1 VVAGRRLACIAAA
14 TAPLLLVAVFATAS
28 DVAAQAAGA
37 ATKPGAKKAPGAV
50 RPDKAPA
57 TGAATS
63 SAPTSS
69 APTSSATAGSATAG
83 SATVGS
89 APAGEA
95 DRTYDRTI
103 ERALS
108 EYRLGNWDEAAALF
122 TQAHAL
128 KPSARTLRGL
138 GLSEFENRKYVL
150 ALVHCSAAL
159 ADTRNPLNA
168 EQHAE
173 LQGVITR
180 ASEFVARVTVALAPP
195 SAQLT
200 VDGVPPYRDVAGNV
214 LLDPG
219 PHELVATDG
228 ALSERRRLEVLSGQ
242 QIALALTVRPEPNR
256 IQLADSARA
265 KDDDSVP
272 AARILTYTGIA
283 VLGVGLAVGTT
294 TGVIVLDKAGELED
308 ACDDKVCAPD
318 QREELDQS
326 KDLAVVSNVAF
337 VVAGVGAA
345 AAVAGLVWEH
355 AGAARDARSNDE
367 RTEGEVRVSVSP
379 FGAALSGRF

>member
-1 VVAGRRLACIAAA
+1 MPAVIAS
-14 TAPLLLVAVFATAS
+14 LLLVVGLASGGVAQAQTPATTPATKVPATA
-28 DVAAQAAGA
+28 
-37 ATKPGAKKAPGAV
+37 APA
-50 RPDKAPA
+50 DKAPA
-57 TGAATS
+57 PSATS
-63 SAPTSS
+63 SSTTA
-69 APTSSATAGSATAG
+69 SATTG
-83 SATVGS
+83 
-89 APAGEA
+89 AGEAA

-108 EYRLGNWDEAAALF
+108 EYQLGNWDEAAALF

-168 EQHAE
+168 EQRTE
-173 LQGVITR
+173 LQSVITR

-195 SAQLT
+195 AAQLT
-200 VDGVPPYRDVAGNV
+200 VDGVAPYRDVAGNV

-242 QIALALTVRPEPNR
+242 QIALALTVRSEPGR
-256 IQLADSARA
+256 VQLASGAQA
-265 KDDDSVP
+265 NANDSVP
-272 AARILTYTGIA
+272 PARILTYAGFA

-294 TGVIVLDKAGELED
+294 AGVIVLGKAGELED

-318 QREELDQS
+318 QREELEQS

-355 AGAARDARSNDE
+355 GGDAGGE
-367 RTEGEVRVSVSP
+367 EELGEEVRVAVSP
-379 FGAALSGRF
+379 FGAVLSGRF